1 MFRVITELTPRW
13 IVAENVPGI
22 LRIAA
27 ADVIA
32 DLESAGYH
40 AVVFVYEAAAVGA
53 LHRRARVAFVA
64 NRDDAGI
71 GAPGREAD
79 GNRAAKIKIGK
90 IFAQHESGRYSPV
103 LGDTEHDGLSAA
115 AVAGVLAPTSGN
127 DPQGQDASREPAG
140 AGVPGNRSTLAN
152 PDLARLQG
160 RKCESVP
167 ECAGKRTSGTR
178 GASKPLVDDPDCVR
192 RRRDARRRQFAQ
204 LADGRWWAAEP
215 GVGRVAHGISRR
227 VDRIKALGN
236 AVVPA
241 QFYPIFK
248 AIWEV
253 EHENRLT

>member
-1 MFRVITELTPRW
+1 MFRVITELAPRW
-13 IVAENVPGI
+13 VVAENVPGI

-40 AVVFVYEAAAVGA
+40 TVVFVYEAAAVGA
-53 LHRRARVAFVA
+53 PHRRSRVAFVA
-64 NRDDAGI
+64 NRDGECRRSRRAEPEGQQRQS
-71 GAPGREAD
+71 GAANGGTAL
-79 GNRAAKIKIGK
+79 GNA
-90 IFAQHESGRYSPV
+90 
-103 LGDTEHDGLSAA
+103 EHDGSPAA
-115 AVAGVLAPTSGN
+115 AVAGSPAPAGRN
-127 DPQGQDASREPAG
+127 DPQRQDAPSKSSG
-140 AGVPGNRSTLAN
+140 AGLPGNGGALADADR
-152 PDLARLQG
+152 PRLQG
-160 RKCESVP
+160 RKRKSLP
-167 ECAGKRTSGTR
+167 ECSGKRPFGACS
-178 GASKPLVDDPDCVR
+178 ASKPLIDDPDRVR
-192 RRRDARRRQFAQ
+192 RCRDERRRQFAQ

-215 GVGRVAHGISRR
+215 DVDRVAHGVSRR

>member
-1 MFRVITELTPRW
+1 MFRVITELAPRW
-13 IVAENVPGI
+13 VVAENVPGI

-40 AVVFVYEAAAVGA
+40 VIVFVYEAAAVGA
-53 LHRRARVAFVA
+53 PHRRSRVVFVG
-64 NRDDAGI
+64 NRD
-71 GAPGREAD
+71 
-79 GNRAAKIKIGK
+79 AA
-90 IFAQHESGRYSPV
+90 
-103 LGDTEHDGLSAA
+103 LGDTKHNGSLAA
-115 AVAGVLAPTSGN
+115 AVSRSVDSAGGN
-127 DPQGQDASREPAG
+127 DPQGQDASRESAG
-140 AGVPGNRSTLAN
+140 TGLPGNRGSLA
-152 PDLARLQG
+152 DTDRTRLQG
-160 RKCESVP
+160 RECGSVP
-167 ECAGKRTSGTR
+167 ERTGERAFGAR
-178 GASKPLVDDPDCVR
+178 GASGSIADDPDRIR
-192 RRRDARRRQFAQ
+192 RSRDARRRQFAQ

>member
-13 IVAENVPGI
+13 VVAENVPGI

-64 NRDDAGI
+64 NRDGEC
-71 GAPGREAD
+71 GRSRRAEAE
-79 GNRAAKIKIGK
+79 GQQRQTGTANGSA
-90 IFAQHESGRYSPV
+90 V
-103 LGDTEHDGLSAA
+103 LGDAEHDGLSAA
-115 AVAGVLAPTSGN
+115 AVAGSI
-127 DPQGQDASREPAG
+127 DPAGSDDAKGQDSSRESAG
-140 AGVPGNRSTLAN
+140 AGLPGNRSTLAD

-160 RKCESVP
+160 WKRESLP
-167 ECAGKRTSGTR
+167 ECAGKWPFGAC
-178 GASKPLVDDPDCVR
+178 GASKPLVDDPNRIR
-192 RRRDARRRQFAQ
+192 RCRDAQRRQFAQ

-215 GVGRVAHGISRR
+215 GMGRVAHGISRR

>member
-40 AVVFVYEAAAVGA
+40 AVMFVYEAAAVGA

-64 NRDDAGI
+64 NRDGERSRSRRAEPEGQQRQT
-71 GAPGREAD
+71 GAANGSA
-79 GNRAAKIKIGK
+79 
-90 IFAQHESGRYSPV
+90 V
-103 LGDTEHDGLSAA
+103 LGDPKRDGLFAA
-115 AVAGVLAPTSGN
+115 AVAGSI
-127 DPQGQDASREPAG
+127 DPAGSDDAQRQDASRESAG
-140 AGVPGNRSTLAN
+140 AGLPGNRGALADA
-152 PDLARLQG
+152 DLARLQG
-160 RKCESVP
+160 RKRGSVP
-167 ECAGKRTSGTR
+167 ERAGKWPFGTR
-178 GASKPLVDDPDCVR
+178 GASKPLVDDPDRVR
-192 RRRDARRRQFAQ
+192 RCRDARRRQFAQ